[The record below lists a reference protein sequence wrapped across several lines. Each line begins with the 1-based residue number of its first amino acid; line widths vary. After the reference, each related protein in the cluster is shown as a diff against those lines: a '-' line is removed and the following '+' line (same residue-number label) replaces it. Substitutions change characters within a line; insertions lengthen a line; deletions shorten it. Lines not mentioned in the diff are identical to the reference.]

1 MNKKT
6 IKFMGRKIL
15 FMLTLVM
22 LTSVSMMAQKIA
34 SIDVNTIL
42 ESMPEYQ
49 TAQRELDNVAA
60 KWRQDIAKEYDKIKG
75 MYNKYQAESIMMT
88 DDMKKQKEDEI
99 MAQEKRVRDLQ
110 KAKFGPNGSLFEK
123 RQELVAPIQEQVYTA
138 IEEFANDKGYDYIFD
153 SGSATGIIFANPRY
167 DKTDDIKKKLGIRN

>member
-6 IKFMGRKIL
+6 IKFMGRRIL
-15 FMLTLVM
+15 FMFALVM

-34 SIDVNTIL
+34 SIDVNAIL

-49 TAQRELDNVAA
+49 TAQKQLDNQAA

-75 MYNKYQAESIMMT
+75 MYNKYQAESVMMT
-88 DDMKKQKEDEI
+88 DDMRKQKEDEI
-99 MAQEKRVRDLQ
+99 MAQEKQVRDMQ
-110 KAKFGPNGSLFEK
+110 KSKFGPDGALFEK

-138 IEEFANDKGYDYIFD
+138 IEEYASDKGLDYIFD